1 MGVEIRIYA
10 ILKEVWDLDDSFYIN
25 LKYYSKVP
33 NKRRDGIVVD
43 SGKFYKI

>member
-1 MGVEIRIYA
+1 MPGQTSKLDKRTVG
-10 ILKEVWDLDDSFYIN
+10 LDL
-25 LKYYSKVP
+25 LYYSKVP